1 MTNLTTCKDFLVG
14 TAVAILSLG
23 FASALITLGCQ
34 PQEPERIVETVVV
47 ERAVEVVKEVEVEVP
62 VERVVE
68 VVKEVEVEVPVERV
82 VEVVKEVEVEVPV
95 ERVVE
100 VIKEVEVEVEV
111 PVEVVKEVIVTV
123 PAVSTT
129 EVGTS
134 PTSAPIDLTTSADI
148 PVPAATPPVIPTAAL
163 EPTMPPDVPPT
174 PTPAPLTE
182 ISFAGVTTSTNSP
195 SQVQVVFALR
205 DQNGHAVVV
214 PAERVEEGIRV
225 YEDGPGTDGWDE
237 IDYSETSFFV
247 HSAENIDLEVVF
259 VLDFTNSMYEARLPD
274 GRTGIDAMLEA
285 FDAALAVL
293 PSAHRIGVVE
303 FHDRNVPPSV
313 LASLTTDRAALRASV
328 FRFAASGFD
337 HGSSRVWDGVQQGMR
352 LFSSLDANSRAVRA
366 LVFLSDGR
374 DTSSFIQ
381 RDSLSA
387 IARELHAQL
396 YALGIGDVYQSDLLR
411 DVVEGT
417 GGAYY
422 EAADVSLLQAQLQ
435 QLVNDLRGQYQLSYI
450 TLRRTGSYRVGITF
464 NRNGLSA
471 DAVVGPFDVASFFGP
486 DNEGIVSY
494 DPPSLDRDSGI
505 ATVFVRA
512 LHMPRNI
519 NRIRFNPGTVKPV
532 QVNLVPET
540 DGGLLEGWTL
550 DGPDGSGYY
559 EVSSPSPIEFGDL
572 GLLFKLTYSEI
583 SERRLWSEWAFD
595 NTIYE
600 GGKRLV
606 ADIGIINIGE
616 PFLIA
621 FHSDRDGDHEI
632 YVMNADGTG
641 VVQLTRNS
649 ASDGYPNWSPDGD
662 RIAFHSDRDGDRE
675 IFVMNADGTGVVQ
688 LTRNSASDGRPN
700 WSPDGGRI
708 AFASDRDG
716 DFEIYVM
723 NADGTGVAQLTR
735 NSASDDNARWSPNGG
750 RIAFASDRDG
760 DREIYVMNADG
771 TGAVQLTHNSA
782 SDGIP
787 NWSPDGSRFTFNS
800 YRVGNDGEIYVMY
813 ADGTGAVPLTD
824 NRNYDGGSIWSPD
837 GGRIA
842 FASDRDGDREIYV
855 MDADGTGVVQL
866 TRNSARD
873 EFPNWSP

>member
-111 PVEVVKEVIVTV
+111 PVEVVKEVIITV

-134 PTSAPIDLTTSADI
+134 PTSAPIDLTTSADT

-494 DPPSLDRDSGI
+494 DPPSLDRDSGT

-606 ADIGIINIGE
+606 ADIGTINIGE

-621 FHSDRDGDHEI
+621 FHSDRDGDDEI

-641 VVQLTRNS
+641 VVQLTSNS
-649 ASDGYPNWSPDGD
+649 AGDWFPAWSPDGG
-662 RIAFHSDRDGDRE
+662 RIAFHSTRDGDDE
-675 IFVMNADGTGVVQ
+675 IYVMNADGTGVVQ
-688 LTRNSASDGRPN
+688 LTSNSAGDRSPA

-716 DFEIYVM
+716 DREIYVM
-723 NADGTGVAQLTR
+723 NADGTGVVQLTS
-735 NSASDDNARWSPNGG
+735 NSASDDDARWSPDGG

-787 NWSPDGSRFTFNS
+787 NWSPDSSRFTFNS
-800 YRVGNDGEIYVMY
+800 YRVGNDGEIYVMN

-855 MDADGTGVVQL
+855 MNADGTGVVQL
-866 TRNSARD
+866 TSNSARD